1 MYSVRF
7 CALLFASYRRQIARL
22 LVMMAAFLLTF
33 SRLPILA
40 TAATLALTL
49 WWGIQA
55 QALLVTAQESV
66 RGLL

>member
-1 MYSVRF
+1 MSWAVPGTV
-7 CALLFASYRRQIARL
+7 ALL
-22 LVMMAAFLLTF
+22 
-33 SRLPILA
+33 
-40 TAATLALTL
+40 ATLALTL